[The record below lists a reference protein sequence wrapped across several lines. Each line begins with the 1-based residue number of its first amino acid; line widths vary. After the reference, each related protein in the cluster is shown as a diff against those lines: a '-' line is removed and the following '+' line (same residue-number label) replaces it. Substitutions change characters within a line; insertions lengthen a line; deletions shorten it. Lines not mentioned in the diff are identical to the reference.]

1 MPTKSAKTHR
11 PDDVHSNLSAAKGL
25 WPDFLSDLQLE
36 QLRVMTEK
44 HKFSVTDGD
53 LLLLDRR
60 WYVTH
65 NGLLNLATRKRCSGI
80 HVRPVPEFCDAANCR
95 WAFEATVYKSRT
107 CKGFVGFGDA
117 DLNNTSS
124 LVRGAEMRV
133 AETRA
138 VNRALRKA
146 YGIGICSI
154 EEVGSTPR
162 PTDPPAQVVRFP
174 SPSEATPANGN
185 GHRLRDQIQ
194 MLIRRHK
201 LDPAL
206 VKLYAADY
214 CGTEQLRQASREQV
228 ESFARHLAEYAEHDR
243 DGLQC
248 QLNSYAVEKKTEE
261 SKTDEEH
268 TEAA

>member
-1 MPTKSAKTHR
+1 MTKRQEAAEGTNE
-11 PDDVHSNLSAAKGL
+11 NLSGAERL
-25 WPDFLSDLQLE
+25 WQGKLSSLQIE
-36 QLRVMTEK
+36 QLAVLGK
-44 HKFSVTDGD
+44 KYLFSIAAGD
-53 LLLLDRR
+53 LILLDNR

-65 NGLLNLATRKRCSGI
+65 TGLLRLATRKRCSGI
-80 HVRPVPEFCDAANCR
+80 HVRPVIEFCDLENCR

-117 DLNNTSS
+117 DLNNTSPQ
-124 LVRGAEMRV
+124 VRGAEMRI

-146 YGIGICSI
+146 YGIGICSV
-154 EEVGSTPR
+154 EEIGTTPR
-162 PTDPPAQVVRFP
+162 PIEPTAQIVRFP
-174 SPSEATPANGN
+174 AQADSAPVEAN

-201 LDPAL
+201 LDGRL

-214 CGTEQLRQASREQV
+214 CGTQELRQASREQV
-228 ESFARHLAEYAEHDR
+228 EQFAKHLAEYAENNR

-248 QLNSYAVEKKTEE
+248 QLNSYANEDDKNK
-261 SKTDEEH
+261 
-268 TEAA
+268 EAA